1 MSDLAHVDSSKARV
15 GQNIATFHVKS
26 SAYRSKQ
33 RQRELQCISPGFGG
47 EELDI
52 VFLGLLGGSN
62 AETEHS
68 LVRRQA
74 RSVLKVGE
82 ICLGEARTP

>member
-15 GQNIATFHVKS
+15 GQNIATFHVKFP
-26 SAYRSKQ
+26 AYRSKP
-33 RQRELQCISPGFGG
+33 RQRELQGIFPDFGG

-52 VFLGLLGGSN
+52 IFLGPVGGSN
-62 AETEHS
+62 ANTKHS

-82 ICLGEARTP
+82 ICLIEARAP